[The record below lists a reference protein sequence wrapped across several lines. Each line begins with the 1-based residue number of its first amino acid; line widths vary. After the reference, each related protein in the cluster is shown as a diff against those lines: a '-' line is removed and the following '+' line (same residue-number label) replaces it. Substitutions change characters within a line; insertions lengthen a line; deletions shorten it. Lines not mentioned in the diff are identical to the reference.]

1 MAFTDVSSDGAQG
14 GLGKVI
20 ASAIVQFHKA
30 NVCAPLFTGV
40 ACSPGTNVAQF
51 PVYAKEAL
59 SGVQTSASGAEETT
73 GTSVAI
79 ETNAVTAEVFRNNIY
94 TEVKDLAAHG
104 NADALLVNVGRVL
117 GNAVAAHFDEEGC
130 ALFDASTNG
139 VGGAAVHNN
148 LGILFDA
155 VGTLEA
161 NDAPRDYNAV
171 LHPLQVYGNH
181 GITEDL
187 NASAGITPGTV
198 ADSLVGPGFVT
209 QLGGIGI
216 YTSPQVPATS
226 DQRKGGVF
234 SKTAFGYGFI
244 DQGGGSFIQIETDRN
259 APAAATQIVANG
271 YFNSLQLV
279 DLHCVEVHTEVS

>member
-1 MAFTDVSSDGAQG
+1 MANTDVGVAAG
-14 GLGKVI
+14 GLGKTI
-20 ASAIVQFHKA
+20 AAAIVQFNKA
-30 NVCAPLFTGV
+30 AVTPATISMAAAVKGSNTV
-40 ACSPGTNVAQF
+40 QF
-51 PVYAKEAL
+51 PVYSKL
-59 SGVQTSASGAEETT
+59 
-73 GTSVAI
+73 
-79 ETNAVTAEVFRNNIY
+79 AVTAVENEATGDED
-94 TEVKDLAAHG
+94 TEVAATSITTAATSVEVLRNHINARVTDLAAHG

-117 GNAVAAHFDEEGC
+117 GIAVAAHLDEEGC